1 MLGGVIDPD
10 SQGNRLLLLFG
21 GLEGVCLEP
30 EGPSGATSGTAT
42 IFRRKSSK
50 G

>member
-1 MLGGVIDPD
+1 MLGGAIDPD
-10 SQGNRLLLLFG
+10 SQGNRVLLLIE

-30 EGPSGATSGTAT
+30 KGPSGATSSTTT